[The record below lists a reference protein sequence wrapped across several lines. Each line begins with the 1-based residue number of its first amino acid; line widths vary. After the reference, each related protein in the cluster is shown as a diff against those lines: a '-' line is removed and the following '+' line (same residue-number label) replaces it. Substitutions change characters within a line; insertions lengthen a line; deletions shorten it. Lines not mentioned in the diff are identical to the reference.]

1 MPSNLPA
8 NDSQVPERHPLVSL
22 APEELDLVLQLVLAS
37 GSLKE
42 LARVYRVSYPT
53 IRLRVDRLI
62 ARLQQITGGTPADPM
77 MQLLADLIE
86 RGEITVVAARS
97 VRDLYRRL
105 KEEHREEQKESS
117 NDGTMV

>member
-1 MPSNLPA
+1 MPSNPPA
-8 NDSQVPERHPLVSL
+8 NDSQLPERHPLVSL
-22 APEELDLVLQLVLAS
+22 APEEMDLVLQFVLAS

-53 IRLRVDRLI
+53 IRIRVDRVI

-86 RGEITVVAARS
+86 RGEIAVVAARR
-97 VRDLYRRL
+97 VRDLYRRQ
-105 KEEHREEQKESS
+105 KEEQKESS